1 MSKLIRF
8 KKTVY
13 SSSEGYDL
21 YAPHYDEKLD
31 YLDSFEKRK
40 LVELMD
46 NLGGKKVLDIGCGT
60 GRIIPD
66 LLDKNAIVTGA
77 DISTEM
83 LKIAQ
88 EKFPKVNFVE
98 ADIRK
103 LPFKDDSFDFVIA
116 AFVIVHLKQVELE
129 NAFDEVY
136 RVLKP
141 GGKFILTNINQKK
154 APKLKVKNLGEI
166 VIKSYYH
173 IPEHVIEALNGCRFS
188 IEDENFI
195 NEGEIWINQII
206 KAVK

>member
-13 SSSEGYDL
+13 DSDEGYDL
-21 YAPHYDEKLD
+21 YAGNYDEKLD

-40 LVELMD
+40 LD
-46 NLGGKKVLDIGCGT
+46 DFFRDIKGKKVLDIGCGT

-66 LLDKNAIVTGA
+66 LLEKEAKVTGA
-77 DISTEM
+77 DVSTEM
-83 LKIAQ
+83 LKIAVK
-88 EKFPKVNFVE
+88 KFPNSTFVK
-98 ADIRK
+98 ADIRE
-103 LPFKDDSFDFVIA
+103 LPFKDDSFDIVIS
-116 AFVIVHLKQVELE
+116 AFVIVHLKQCELE
-129 NAFDEVY
+129 EAFNEVY

-141 GGKFILTNINQKK
+141 GGSFILTNINQKK

-173 IPEHVIEALNGCRFS
+173 IPEHVIEALNNCCFS
-188 IEDENFI
+188 IETEDFI
-195 NEGEIWINQII
+195 NEGDVWINQII